1 MILDKKDYIKLGILL
16 LLILLIIII
25 LLFFNKKEE
34 NLKLFKQYDYVY
46 SSSTNYS
53 DNEFISELPQ
63 ININSKSANEAN
75 KEILDNYYDIATM
88 ENSSYSY
95 RYSVYNNILY
105 MLIETNIYDDSQYGN
120 INYKSYYVN
129 IENGNVLSLD
139 DVIKI
144 LGLTKN
150 EIDNK
155 ISEKYREFYN
165 NDSLRN
171 GMTFEEY
178 KKMLILDDVYT
189 LSVEDNVVYVYKKI
203 NYTHDI
209 EDSDNFGNIYQ
220 IKIKN
225 LK

>member
-16 LLILLIIII
+16 LLILLLIII

-63 ININSKSANEAN
+63 ININSISANEAN

-95 RYSVYNNILY
+95 RYSVYNNILF

-220 IKIKN
+220 IKIIN

>member
-16 LLILLIIII
+16 FLIFLIIII
-25 LLFFNKKEE
+25 LLFFTKKEE

-63 ININSKSANEAN
+63 ININSISANEAN
-75 KEILDNYYDIATM
+75 NEILDNYYDIATR

-105 MLIETNIYDDSQYGN
+105 MLIETNIYDDSQYSN
-120 INYKSYYVN
+120 INYKIYYVN
-129 IENGNVLSLD
+129 IKNGNVLSLD

-155 ISEKYREFYN
+155 ITEKYRVFYN

>member
-1 MILDKKDYIKLGILL
+1 MTLDKKDYVKLGLLL
-16 LLILLIIII
+16 LLILFIIII
-25 LLFFNKKEE
+25 LLFFNKNEK
-34 NLKLFKQYDYVY
+34 NLKLFKQYDYIY
-46 SSSTNYS
+46 SSSTDYS
-53 DNEFISELPQ
+53 ESEFISELPQ
-63 ININSKSANEAN
+63 INVNSKSVNDVN
-75 KEILDNYYDIATM
+75 NEILNNYYDIATM

-105 MLIETNIYDDSQYGN
+105 LLIETNIYDDSQYGN
-120 INYKSYYVN
+120 INYKGYYVN

-139 DVIKI
+139 DII
-144 LGLTKN
+144 NNLGLTKN
-150 EIDNK
+150 DIDNK

-165 NDSLRN
+165 SDSLRN

-189 LSVEDNVVYVYKKI
+189 LSVEDNVVYAYKKI

-209 EDSDNFGNIYQ
+209 EDSDKFGNIYQ
-220 IKIKN
+220 IKIKD

>member
-63 ININSKSANEAN
+63 ININSISANEAN

-105 MLIETNIYDDSQYGN
+105 
-120 INYKSYYVN
+120 
-129 IENGNVLSLD
+129 
-139 DVIKI
+139 I
-144 LGLTKN
+144 LHLHRNTFHQ
-150 EIDNK
+150 
-155 ISEKYREFYN
+155 FYN
-165 NDSLRN
+165 HFPL
-171 GMTFEEY
+171 T
-178 KKMLILDDVYT
+178 I
-189 LSVEDNVVYVYKKI
+189 
-203 NYTHDI
+203 
-209 EDSDNFGNIYQ
+209 
-220 IKIKN
+220 
-225 LK
+225 

>member
-1 MILDKKDYIKLGILL
+1 MILNKKDYIKLGILL

-75 KEILDNYYDIATM
+75 KEILDNYYDIVTM

-105 MLIETNIYDDSQYGN
+105 MLIETNIYDDS
-120 INYKSYYVN
+120 
-129 IENGNVLSLD
+129 
-139 DVIKI
+139 
-144 LGLTKN
+144 
-150 EIDNK
+150 
-155 ISEKYREFYN
+155 
-165 NDSLRN
+165 
-171 GMTFEEY
+171 
-178 KKMLILDDVYT
+178 
-189 LSVEDNVVYVYKKI
+189 
-203 NYTHDI
+203 
-209 EDSDNFGNIYQ
+209 
-220 IKIKN
+220 
-225 LK
+225 